1 EVPPAPARLHIGS
14 HEGCQLVLT
23 EPALHR
29 ETLEVVHDLEGV
41 LVRSLSGEAVVQLA
55 GQRYKT
61 RRLHDRDELQV
72 GTTRL
77 VFEEPAQHAIDAL
90 KGLPDAPVSEAPT
103 ASSEQPMES
112 AGRTQPMPPITPSER
127 RGAALASQEKAGP
140 SIAEL
145 VIYALAI
152 AVLLASGL
160 ALMLLLR
167 AR

>member
-1 EVPPAPARLHIGS
+1 
-14 HEGCQLVLT
+14 
-23 EPALHR
+23 
-29 ETLEVVHDLEGV
+29 
-41 LVRSLSGEAVVQLA
+41 VRSLSGEAVVQLA